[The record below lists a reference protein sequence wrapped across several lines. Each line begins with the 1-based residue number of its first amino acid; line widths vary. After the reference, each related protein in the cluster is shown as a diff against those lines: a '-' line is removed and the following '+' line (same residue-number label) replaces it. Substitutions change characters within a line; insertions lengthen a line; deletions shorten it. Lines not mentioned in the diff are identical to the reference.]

1 MPNDLDIVH
10 CRLILMKLR
19 VNNIMKALNQLF
31 TFLLSVI
38 ILTVFTFEV
47 ANANNENAMTAAKQ
61 FNAEEY
67 EKAYAA

>member
-1 MPNDLDIVH
+1 
-10 CRLILMKLR
+10 
-19 VNNIMKALNQLF
+19 MKALNQLF